1 MNHLILF
8 YSALFELFIFIVK
21 NTCTQRNPDSKSQK
35 TMNTHLECWRSV
47 ENGMDATSI
56 VISVFN
62 KPSDQRSRWRRPRPV
77 ETSNSSRKHTRLH
90 MPPSQLLKHA
100 TYYRPKQFTI
110 NYKNLNWITVSIWRL
125 SSVQKTWNWLHS
137 VQCSRET
144 ITRNVGQCPTWWLPW
159 RIQVAPSVQRRR

>member
-1 MNHLILF
+1 MPNSSHCKRR
-8 YSALFELFIFIVK
+8 ALLHMAPKWFDHWTTWAGLLHYLNLFIVK
-21 NTCTQRNPDSKSQK
+21 KIHVHKEIQIQSHKK
-35 TMNTHLECWRSV
+35 TKKNTHLECWRSV

-125 SSVQKTWNWLHS
+125 STFKCSENLKLTA
-137 VQCSRET
+137 QCT
-144 ITRNVGQCPTWWLPW
+144 M
-159 RIQVAPSVQRRR
+159 